1 MAAQPRIEG
10 HQAHC
15 WRQVPGMLEAAGEVF
30 PESRY
35 QRCVVHFYRNV
46 FSTVPRAKIKQ
57 VALMLKA
64 IHAQENK
71 GAARKK
77 AEAVAE
83 ELRNMKLKEASKRSA
98 TV

>member
-1 MAAQPRIEG
+1 
-10 HQAHC
+10 
-15 WRQVPGMLEAAGEVF
+15 MLEAAGEVF

-46 FSTVPRAKIKQ
+46 FSTVPRTKIKQ

-83 ELRNMKLKEASKRSA
+83 ELRNMKLKEASKKICEGLSRILCKRSPR
-98 TV
+98 V